1 MAGGTLSPCGRENSP
16 YRHPANKDSIST
28 PELGE
33 FFVYPLAE
41 GLSALCAS
49 PFASENLLKASWGRP
64 SITCPPNHQGP
75 PVQVPAARA
84 SKGNVVFFL
93 PTLASAI
100 SCTVRIRINASCML
114 SLSVGQAG
122 ADLA

>member
-100 SCTVRIRINASCML
+100 SCTVRIRINASSML